1 MRLAQE
7 ELESTQA
14 QADELQARIKKY
26 LNNIAK
32 VGHPYRLPAC

>member
-7 ELESTQA
+7 ELESTQG
-14 QADELQARIKKY
+14 QVDELQARIKKY

-32 VGHPYRLPAC
+32 VLHLRLVPAG